1 MIVLFVLGDSQQYY
15 QPSTTSASVTPS
27 SATTTPSV
35 QVVYSAAHVSE
46 LPEAIVSS
54 IASSVQQELYGQNRV
69 TSSETESDT
78 NHHLSIGQAMSDS
91 SEYFVTPS
99 RATGDDIMVTAS
111 NDAVNSGPV
120 SLDLASQYISN
131 YPSREDSGIL
141 VSASEQ
147 DATEKLASTSSSM
160 VSSERNIDQGICLE
174 TRKNIISKDL
184 SANSTSL

>member
-1 MIVLFVLGDSQQYY
+1 M
-15 QPSTTSASVTPS
+15 TPS

-78 NHHLSIGQAMSDS
+78 NNHLSIGQTMPDS

-99 RATGDDIMVTAS
+99 RATGDDDIMVTAS
-111 NDAVNSGPV
+111 NDAINSGPV

-141 VSASEQ
+141 ISASEQ
-147 DATEKLASTSSSM
+147 DATEKLANTSSSM

-174 TRKNIISKDL
+174 TRKNISKDL
-184 SANSTSL
+184 STNSTSL